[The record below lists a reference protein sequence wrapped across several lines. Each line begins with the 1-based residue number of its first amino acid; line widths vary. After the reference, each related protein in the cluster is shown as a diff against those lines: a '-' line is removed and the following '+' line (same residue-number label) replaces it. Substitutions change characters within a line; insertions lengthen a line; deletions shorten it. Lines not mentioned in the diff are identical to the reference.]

1 MNCDR
6 IARCYR
12 PLEYLVFGRA
22 LERRRFEYLGQVGE
36 VRRALILG
44 DGDGRFTAELV
55 RRYPLARVDSVEL
68 SSGMLALAQARLRR
82 LKLDSERVRFFQGDV
97 RTIDLEGEYD
107 LIATHFFLDCFA
119 VEELRSLVSRVSE
132 RCVSGGHWLV
142 SEFSIPAAGLHR
154 RRGSDSGNASL
165 LSNSHWAEGE
175 PLAGLCSRFGGEW
188 LSNCTSMLGG
198 GRSIGFGTVG
208 ADLGGQWQLES
219 SIKGRTGDY
228 FLPAKS
234 VQFNAGPSGASA
246 GCSAICLSE
255 AASRSPHS
263 HSLWRRGMEEDL
275 RRARDVRGA

>member
-142 SEFSIPAAGLHR
+142 SEFSIPAAGLR
-154 RRGSDSGNASL
+154 RIAAVALIRVMHLFFRIATGLKVNRLPDYA
-165 LSNSHWAEGE
+165 
-175 PLAGLCSRFGGEW
+175 PVLAA
-188 LSNCTSMLGG
+188 N
-198 GRSIGFGTVG
+198 GFRI
-208 ADLGGQWQLES
+208 ARQ
-219 SIKGRTGDY
+219 
-228 FLPAKS
+228 
-234 VQFNAGPSGASA
+234 
-246 GCSAICLSE
+246 CSAAGGLLVSE
-255 AASRSPHS
+255 
-263 HSLWRRGMEEDL
+263 LWERTSVGN
-275 RRARDVRGA
+275 GS